1 MTIEQTYQLGMEFER
16 RLIEIDPSFE
26 IENKVD
32 TETIY
37 KFLNEYCQQYVQQL
51 MIQLIQVKDRPEAI
65 PSIQDR
71 LRTLIKT
78 EKCRV
83 FDNPIQEYKEEYKN
97 VKHFLLPANYY
108 MYINS
113 SSICSKSYKHPQE
126 TSAVQLGVGI
136 VKQTHMLSNKVCS
149 EYDINEV
156 IDTLIDSGAIMR
168 SPVVVLESIAD
179 SSDQTHNAQL
189 FHDKYTE
196 VDSVYVTYYSLPGEF
211 SILKNPEEPC
221 ELPYTAFWDIVKGAV
236 DLYIYTYKYGVT
248 LESLKRKAK
257 QQMQALKDAANNKKE
272 DEE

>member
-26 IENKVD
+26 VENKVD

-65 PSIQDR
+65 PSIQDK

-97 VKHFLLPANYY
+97 VKHFLLPTNYY

-113 SSICSKSYKHPQE
+113 SSVCSKSYKHPQE
-126 TSAVQLGVGI
+126 VNVIKPGVGL
-136 VKQTHMLSNKVCS
+136 VKQTHMLPNKICS
-149 EYDINEV
+149 EYDVDQV
-156 IDTLIDSGAIMR
+156 IDTLIDNGAIMR

-179 SSDQTHNAQL
+179 RAGLDHNAKL

-196 VDSVYVTYYSLPGEF
+196 VESVYVTYYSLPGEF

-236 DLYIYTYKYGVT
+236 DLYVYSYKYGVT
-248 LESLKRKAK
+248 LENLKRKAK
-257 QQMQALKDAANNKKE
+257 QQMQDFRDSMNRKKE

>member
-26 IENKVD
+26 VENKVD

-65 PSIQDR
+65 PSIQDK

-97 VKHFLLPANYY
+97 VKHFLLPTNYY

-113 SSICSKSYKHPQE
+113 SSVCSKSYKHPQE
-126 TSAVQLGVGI
+126 VNVIKPGVGL
-136 VKQTHMLSNKVCS
+136 VKQTHMLPNKICS
-149 EYDINEV
+149 EYDVDQV
-156 IDTLIDSGAIMR
+156 IDTLIDDGAIMR
-168 SPVVVLESIAD
+168 GPVVVLESIAD
-179 SSDQTHNAQL
+179 SAGLDHNAKL

-196 VDSVYVTYYSLPGEF
+196 VESVYVTYYSLPGEF

-236 DLYIYTYKYGVT
+236 DLYVYSYKYGVT
-248 LESLKRKAK
+248 LENLKRKAK
-257 QQMQALKDAANNKKE
+257 QQMQDFRDSMNRKKE

>member
-16 RLIEIDPSFE
+16 RLIEIDPLFE

-51 MIQLIQVKDRPEAI
+51 MIQLIQIKDRPEAI
-65 PSIQDR
+65 PSIQDK

-83 FDNPIQEYKEEYKN
+83 FDNPNQVYKEEYKN
-97 VKHFLLPANYY
+97 VKYFLLPTNYY

-113 SSICSKSYKHPQE
+113 SSVCSKSYKHPQE
-126 TSAVQLGVGI
+126 TSDFQPGVGI
-136 VKQTHMLSNKVCS
+136 VKQTHMIPNKVCS
-149 EYDINEV
+149 EYDVREV
-156 IDTLIDSGAIMR
+156 IDTLIDDGAIMR
-168 SPVVVLESIAD
+168 NPVVVLESIED
-179 SSDQTHNAQL
+179 SAGLTHNAQL

-196 VDSVYVTYYSLPGEF
+196 VNSVYVTYYSLPEEF

>member
-26 IENKVD
+26 VENKVD

-51 MIQLIQVKDRPEAI
+51 MAQLIQVKDRPEAI
-65 PSIQDR
+65 PSIQDK

-97 VKHFLLPANYY
+97 VKHFLLPTNYY

-113 SSICSKSYKHPQE
+113 SSICSKSYKQPQE
-126 TSAVQLGVGI
+126 VNVIKPGVGL
-136 VKQTHMLSNKVCS
+136 VTQTHTLSNKICS
-149 EYDINEV
+149 EYDVNQV
-156 IDTLIDSGAIMR
+156 IDTLIDDGAIMR
-168 SPVVVLESIAD
+168 SPVVVLESIVDNAGLD
-179 SSDQTHNAQL
+179 HNAQL
-189 FHDKYTE
+189 FHDKYTKVE
-196 VDSVYVTYYSLPGEF
+196 SVYVTYYSLPGEF

-236 DLYIYTYKYGVT
+236 DLYVYSYKYGVT

-257 QQMQALKDAANNKKE
+257 QQMQDFKDAMSRKKE

>member
-26 IENKVD
+26 VESKVD

-65 PSIQDR
+65 PSIQDK

-97 VKHFLLPANYY
+97 VKHFLLPTNYY

-113 SSICSKSYKHPQE
+113 SSVCSKSYKHPQE
-126 TSAVQLGVGI
+126 VNVIKPGVGL
-136 VKQTHMLSNKVCS
+136 VKQTHMLPNKICS
-149 EYDINEV
+149 EYDVDQV
-156 IDTLIDSGAIMR
+156 IDTLIDDGAIMR

-179 SSDQTHNAQL
+179 RAGLDHNAKL

-196 VDSVYVTYYSLPGEF
+196 VESVYVTYYSLPGEF

-221 ELPYTAFWDIVKGAV
+221 ELPYIAFWDIVKGAV
-236 DLYIYTYKYGVT
+236 DLYVYSYKYGVT
-248 LESLKRKAK
+248 LENLKRKAK
-257 QQMQALKDAANNKKE
+257 QQMQDFRDSMNRKKE